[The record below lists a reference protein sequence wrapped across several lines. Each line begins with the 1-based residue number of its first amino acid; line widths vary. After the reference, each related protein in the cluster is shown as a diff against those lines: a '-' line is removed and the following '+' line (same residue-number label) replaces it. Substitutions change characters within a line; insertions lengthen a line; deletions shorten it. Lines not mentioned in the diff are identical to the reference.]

1 MDTECI
7 PPINTSLKKMDNF
20 FVLER
25 KLERIR
31 RRQIRNQYKRRPR
44 YIGGS
49 KSDSEYLNTN
59 ISLKMVKSDNEVE
72 AIIILAAKS
81 VLPCIAFT
89 IIKLAEAVGEATR
102 KNSTPVASPS
112 IGKINTSMISIIGLS
127 VTFQILAIVAGY
139 IFFLSCKKL
148 RDPPI
153 AKRAK
158 GKIIWLR

>member
-59 ISLKMVKSDNEVE
+59 ISLKMVKSDNDCGGMW
-72 AIIILAAKS
+72 IS
-81 VLPCIAFT
+81 
-89 IIKLAEAVGEATR
+89 
-102 KNSTPVASPS
+102 SPS
-112 IGKINTSMISIIGLS
+112 KLTTSSKSSDDSMLTANCPNNTPTSN
-127 VTFQILAIVAGY
+127 
-139 IFFLSCKKL
+139 
-148 RDPPI
+148 
-153 AKRAK
+153 
-158 GKIIWLR
+158 